1 MVKFIELY
9 NFALLILFATCY
21 LYQAVYVVVGLFQ
34 KERKR
39 PENPKQHRFAV
50 LISARNERAVIGG
63 LLDSIRAQHYPAEL
77 VDMYVI
83 ADNCTDDT
91 AEIAEAHGARV
102 FRRFNQVK
110 VGKGY
115 ALDYAFGLIAKE
127 KGLRYYDGYM
137 IFDADNVLD
146 RNYIA
151 EMNKTF
157 SLGYPVVTSYR
168 NSKNYDS
175 SWVSASYALWFLR
188 ESRFLNG
195 ARMKLGTS
203 CAISGTGFLVSSET
217 IEKDGGWRYSLLTE
231 DIEFSTDHII
241 RGDKIGYCSTA
252 VLYDEQPVTLQA
264 SWNQRMRWT
273 KGFYQV
279 FWNYGKGLINGCVKH
294 HSFQCYDML
303 MTLAPGNL
311 LTLASLILNTLF
323 MILGAATSQSI
334 MIAAACDGMV
344 GCLINVY
351 ISLLFFGVI
360 TLITERKQIH
370 CPLHKRILYLFA
382 FPVFI
387 FTYIPMTVA
396 ALVKDVTWKPVS
408 HTIIRSVDQICEQG
422 SKKA

>member
-9 NFALLILFATCY
+9 NFALLILFAACY

-34 KERKR
+34 KDRKL
-39 PENPKQHRFAV
+39 PQNPKQHRFAV

-63 LLDSIRAQHYPAEL
+63 LLDSIRAQNYPAEL
-77 VDMYVI
+77 IDMYVI

-91 AEIAEAHGARV
+91 AEIAQAHGAHV
-102 FRRFNQVK
+102 FRRFDQVK

-115 ALDYAFGLIAKE
+115 ALDYAFGLINKQ
-127 KGLRYYDGYM
+127 KGLRYYDAYI

-146 RNYIA
+146 RNYFT

-241 RGDKIGYCSTA
+241 RGDKIGYCPTA
-252 VLYDEQPVTLQA
+252 ILYDEQPVTLQA

-279 FWNYGKGLINGCVKH
+279 FGRYGTRLFSGCVRR

-311 LTLASLILNTLF
+311 LTLASLILNTFF
-323 MILGAATSQSI
+323 MVLGAATSESI

-351 ISLLFFGVI
+351 ISLLFFGII

-370 CPLHKRILYLFA
+370 CKLHKRILYLFA
-382 FPVFI
+382 FPIFI

-408 HTIIRSVDQICEQG
+408 HTIVRSVDQICEQTG
-422 SKKA
+422 KKA